1 MNIATKYKIFFCFLN
16 KRQKIKFYLIVLLMI
31 FQSILEVAGIGV
43 VIPLLSIILF
53 PKESAYLDYLNF
65 FFKENS
71 FTENHIIIVFLL
83 FILIFF
89 IFKTYFLHFSSKK
102 IYNFAFEIQ
111 TLIKNKIFTQ
121 SILMNYLGLVKIK

>member
-89 IFKTYFLHFSSKK
+89 IFKMH
-102 IYNFAFEIQ
+102 IIDAFC
-111 TLIKNKIFTQ
+111 F
-121 SILMNYLGLVKIK
+121 